1 MSLSEF
7 IECYG
12 TQALCETALEHARW
26 PDGFVCPECG
36 ERAHSRFLADGRQ
49 YWQCSR
55 CRTQSTVCSGT
66 LFHASKLPLTKW
78 FQAIYLVTQN
88 KNNLSALSLKRHLGV
103 AYATAWRVKHKLLEA
118 MRQRES
124 RRLLQGVVFADD
136 AVLGGEHAGKPGR
149 GSENKAPFMAAV
161 ELDDDGHPGRVRFDA
176 IADYTGETFGAWA
189 KSALHPD
196 VHLVTDGLASFN
208 AAGAQVAAHGAIIVG
223 KLVPYAL
230 VGAIEMATALP
241 VVLFWFQV
249 PLRGSLLTLIVL
261 TVPFVLCTLG
271 LGLLVS
277 TLARTQQQLG
287 HLDDAMETY
296 QKLSAIGG
304 GHFRQDDM
312 LASSMANMANA
323 SELTVSRV

>member
-1 MSLSEF
+1 MPQNKIQFQHGMSLSEF
-7 IECYG
+7 IQCYG
-12 TQALCETALEHARW
+12 TEALCETALEHARW

-208 AAGAQVAAHGAIIVG
+208 AAGAQVATHGAIIVG
-223 KLVPYAL
+223 THKSSDLAPFQWVNTFISNAKTAITGTYHHFDFAKYRHRYLAEAQYRVNRRFDLSSL
-230 VGAIEMATALP
+230 VG
-241 VVLFWFQV
+241 
-249 PLRGSLLTLIVL
+249 R
-261 TVPFVLCTLG
+261 
-271 LGLLVS
+271 LVHS
-277 TLARTQQQLG
+277 CARTAPCPERWL
-287 HLDDAMETY
+287 
-296 QKLSAIGG
+296 
-304 GHFRQDDM
+304 R
-312 LASSMANMANA
+312 LA
-323 SELTVSRV
+323 EVS